1 MPLTPAQ
8 YTERRNT
15 LAMLLADTT
24 EALQSVSAEAR
35 HIEPGLIQRHIAELT
50 AIHAKVF
57 ENQFKLVL
65 VARFQGGKS
74 TTFNAV
80 AMGGRVI
87 SPMGD
92 GAIKCSASLI
102 SNYNC
107 EDASKRGVTL
117 KWRSTDDLARLC
129 EDVLTNGKVD
139 LTTPEGR
146 SAARQAYEDEFT
158 TYRAN
163 RQIYPPTQLELL
175 PIVDLITRFVGDAGF
190 AEMQEQLAARPPTEQ
205 QVAELV
211 RFPRDFSTRWPDQ
224 AASFTLEEARF
235 VFLQAANLATDAP
248 NLKQLGMEVIDC
260 PGLFASSYDTTVATT
275 MIATADA
282 VW

>member
-1 MPLTPAQ
+1 MSLTPAQ

-15 LAMLLADTT
+15 LATLLTDTT
-24 EALQSVSAEAR
+24 QALQSVSDDAH
-35 HIEPGLIQRHIAELT
+35 HIEPGLIQRHIAELN

-129 EDVLTNGKVD
+129 EDVLTSGKVD

-146 SAARQAYEDEFT
+146 SAARQAYEDEFK
-158 TYRAN
+158 TYQVN
-163 RQIYPPTQLELL
+163 RRNYPSTQLELL
-175 PIVDLITRFVGDAGF
+175 PIVDLITRFIGHAGL
-190 AEMQEQLAARPPTEQ
+190 AEMQDQLANNPPSEQ

-211 RFPRDFSTRWPDQ
+211 RFPKDFSTRWPDQ
-224 AASFTLEEARF
+224 ADSFTLEEARF
-235 VFLQAANLATDAP
+235 VFLQAGSDRLP
-248 NLKQLGMEVIDC
+248 RVVCQQLRHHRRHRHDRYRRR
-260 PGLFASSYDTTVATT
+260 GLVFAGWQNRRPVRP
-275 MIATADA
+275 
-282 VW
+282 